1 MTGYLFADHLDPAS
15 GFELVASTPLLYEA
29 GCIAVGVDPFIRA
42 CNDCRFTQPA
52 LVALLLARWTNT
64 DDGLPSTILVG
75 EGAGEIAALA
85 AAGSLPWHDA
95 VWLAAVR
102 GRLMSRV
109 VAEAGLASLALPGTT
124 VRVARE
130 LALSHDLTIARDC
143 APEEVALT
151 GRSSLIEV
159 ARRSA
164 RKLGITSSS
173 LPRQRVLPGPG
184 FAAVQQHW
192 RAALHAID
200 LQPPRRPVMSCTT
213 VSPIIN
219 PRASLVE
226 GLTSAIRA
234 RQSRAALQRVGVRQ
248 LSAIQAPV
256 TAP

>member
-1 MTGYLFADHLDPAS
+1 VTGYLFADDLDPSS
-15 GFELVASTPLLYEA
+15 GFDLVASTPLLYEA
-29 GCIAVGVDPFIRA
+29 GCMAVGVDPFVRA
-42 CNDCRFTQPA
+42 GNDCRFTQPA
-52 LVALLLARWTNT
+52 LVALLLARWANT
-64 DDGLPSTILVG
+64 DERRPSTILVG

-109 VAEAGLASLALPGTT
+109 AAEAGLASIALHETT
-124 VRVARE
+124 VRAARQ
-130 LALSHDLTIARDC
+130 LALSHDLTIARDF

-164 RKLGITSSS
+164 RRLGIASASV
-173 LPRQRVLPGPG
+173 PRQRVLPGPG

-192 RAALHAID
+192 RAALSAID
-200 LQPPRRPVMSCTT
+200 LQRPRRPVMSCTT
-213 VSPIIN
+213 VSPVIN

-234 RQSRAALQRVGVRQ
+234 RQARAALERAGVRQ
-248 LSAIQAPV
+248 LNEIQATLPV
-256 TAP
+256 S